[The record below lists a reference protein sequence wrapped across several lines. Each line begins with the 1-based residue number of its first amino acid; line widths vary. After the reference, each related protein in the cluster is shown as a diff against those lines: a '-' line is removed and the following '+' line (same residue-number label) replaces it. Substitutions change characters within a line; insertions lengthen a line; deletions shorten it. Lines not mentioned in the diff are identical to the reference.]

1 MIQYNSV
8 NAKLSYLQFN
18 KFKSSIKNAKEVT
31 LRFSLNV
38 IGLANYETNQF
49 SSSLKL
55 LEPLQVINQLI

>member
-38 IGLANYETNQF
+38 FGLANYETNQF

-55 LEPLQVINQLI
+55 LDRV